1 MLSNAELAALR
12 NVQATTMRD
21 VAIVKR
27 ATQTADGMGGFT
39 ETWATAY
46 TTVCR
51 IAPAGSKDVQLLAG
65 RLNEKS
71 AWRITVPQSTDVT
84 EADRIEVGARSFE
97 ILQVLDM
104 RTYETA
110 RVCLCVER

>member
-1 MLSNAELAALR
+1 MLSSAELAAVR
-12 NVQATTMRD
+12 NVQASTMRD

-27 ATQTADGMGGFT
+27 VTQTADGAGGFT
-39 ETWATAY
+39 EAWATAY

-51 IAPAGSKDVQLLAG
+51 IAPAGNRDLQTLAS
-65 RLNEKS
+65 RLNDKA

-97 ILQVLDM
+97 ILQVLDG